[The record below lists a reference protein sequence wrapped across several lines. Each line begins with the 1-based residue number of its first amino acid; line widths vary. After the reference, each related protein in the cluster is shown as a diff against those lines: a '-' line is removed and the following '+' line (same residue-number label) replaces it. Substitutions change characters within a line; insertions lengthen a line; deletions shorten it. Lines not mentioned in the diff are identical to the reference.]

1 MKKFKLLLVFILL
14 SVYLYPS
21 SSYTGMTGGID
32 FPSAYLLINKNYTI
46 SGTFSSLNKD
56 IVGDFV
62 IETALIPQVE
72 AGLKVTTLNG
82 NFDQSF
88 LQANVKFQVVPE
100 GKGNPAIAIGFSEFD
115 AYSVQSNQEKE
126 LKRDSSEAYAFLVM
140 SKQIRLNDLNFDTSV
155 GITYSQPES
164 GGVADIFG
172 IIEMPLFEKIR
183 FLTEV
188 YSYEKVE
195 KKSAS
200 VNLGAEFITKDNF
213 RTKVFWRERNDSFGV
228 SINYIGLFAGN

>member
-1 MKKFKLLLVFILL
+1 MKRFKLLFTFIFL
-14 SVYLYPS
+14 SISLYPS

-100 GKGNPAIAIGFSEFD
+100 GKGNPAIAIGFTEFD
-115 AYSVQSNQEKE
+115 AYSVQADLERE
-126 LKRDSSEAYAFLVM
+126 RRGDSSEAYAFLVM
-140 SKQIRLNDLNFDTSV
+140 SKQITLNNLNFDASI
-155 GITYSQPES
+155 GLTYSQPAS
-164 GGVADIFG
+164 GGVADVFG
-172 IIEMPLFEKIR
+172 IIEVPLFEKIR

-195 KKSAS
+195 EKSAS
-200 VNLGAEFITKDNF
+200 LNLGAEFITRDNF

>member
-1 MKKFKLLLVFILL
+1 MKKFKLLLIFILL
-14 SVYLYPS
+14 SIYLYPS

-100 GKGNPAIAIGFSEFD
+100 GKGNPAIAIGFTEFD
-115 AYSVQSNQEKE
+115 AYRVQSNQEKE
-126 LKRDSSEAYAFLVM
+126 FKRDSSEAYAFLVM

-164 GGVADIFG
+164 GGVADVFG

-200 VNLGAEFITKDNF
+200 VNIGAEFITKDNF